1 MYALFFDMMQPLFS
15 GRDFHILAFLTS
27 AGNVNASARSVS
39 QKNNNFI
46 NDPRTFFIDKTLAH
60 RYNVE

>member
-15 GRDFHILAFLTS
+15 GRNFHILAFLAS

-39 QKNNNFI
+39 QENDNLI
-46 NDPRTFFIDKTLAH
+46 NDP
-60 RYNVE
+60 

>member
-46 NDPRTFFIDKTLAH
+46 NDP
-60 RYNVE
+60 